1 MDDLTAEAEEAII
14 IGENLADQLGR
25 RLLESRRAA
34 LEHVLLERRRKGQG
48 HRSDL
53 ATSADTSGGSR
64 VDARDIVAK
73 ELGVARN
80 AVADRQTIFYS
91 PISPE
96 AVKRAADSGEI
107 SRSEAARVI
116 RAAQRGVAEVLEE
129 ARSTG
134 TPFEQITMLPEVVA
148 AKSKVATRLQRPSA
162 KKPTRIAR
170 RPASNEAEGVL
181 VDDVCELDYLGMRMR
196 VEVANGKVRVLN
208 VGPAHADSGADA
220 GGPITRSS
228 WVVDVAAATGFLPDD
243 IRERVRVGDVEVL
256 DPVHCPDCG
265 GTRFYLA
272 GGCVTCR
279 PMTYRPCS
287 LDFRAQAEQQMS
299 AAMRPS
305 RELLLAQLRA
315 SVASFPTEEEAQFLT
330 FARNV
335 VEVQIWQAARDHAEA
350 LASEALAAAR
360 ALDERHA
367 RPAAG
372 RIEDL
377 RYPRTR
383 IRITTPNSFLD
394 VVLWERAGDC
404 GRFTSLTGP
413 EVLIGTL
420 GESFDWMRLG
430 QSGFDMGRYAFRDAV
445 VQLLQKKLG
454 NARAR

>member
-1 MDDLTAEAEEAII
+1 
-14 IGENLADQLGR
+14 
-25 RLLESRRAA
+25 
-34 LEHVLLERRRKGQG
+34 
-48 HRSDL
+48 
-53 ATSADTSGGSR
+53 
-64 VDARDIVAK
+64 
-73 ELGVARN
+73 
-80 AVADRQTIFYS
+80 
-91 PISPE
+91 
-96 AVKRAADSGEI
+96 
-107 SRSEAARVI
+107 
-116 RAAQRGVAEVLEE
+116 
-129 ARSTG
+129 
-134 TPFEQITMLPEVVA
+134 
-148 AKSKVATRLQRPSA
+148 
-162 KKPTRIAR
+162 
-170 RPASNEAEGVL
+170 
-181 VDDVCELDYLGMRMR
+181 
-196 VEVANGKVRVLN
+196 
-208 VGPAHADSGADA
+208 
-220 GGPITRSS
+220 
-228 WVVDVAAATGFLPDD
+228 
-243 IRERVRVGDVEVL
+243 
-256 DPVHCPDCG
+256 
-265 GTRFYLA
+265 
-272 GGCVTCR
+272 
-279 PMTYRPCS
+279 
-287 LDFRAQAEQQMS
+287 MS